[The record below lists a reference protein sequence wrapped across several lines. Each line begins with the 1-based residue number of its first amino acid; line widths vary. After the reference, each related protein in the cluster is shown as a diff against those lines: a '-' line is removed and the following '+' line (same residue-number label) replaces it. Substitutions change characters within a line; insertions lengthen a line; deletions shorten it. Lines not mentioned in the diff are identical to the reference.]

1 MCLCDQVLRWANA
14 REFRVCAGYFS
25 SSHRSATCR
34 RAKRCPIKGCPSN
47 DDRLPR
53 NGGQRGIFVKHNFPE
68 EPQTETIGSTNTIS
82 PRNCTEGEPG
92 TRTFV
97 TSITEDNEDVPLR
110 TVPIVVEK
118 GSKSL
123 CINALL
129 DDRSTRSYII
139 EDVTYYWG

>member
-1 MCLCDQVLRWANA
+1 MCDQVLRWAKA
-14 REFRVCAGYFS
+14 RELRVCAGCFS
-25 SSHRSATCR
+25 SSQRSAACR

-47 DDRLPR
+47 DNRLPR

-68 EPQTETIGSTNTIS
+68 EPQTGVTIGSTNTIS

-92 TRTFV
+92 ARTFV
-97 TSITEDNEDVPLR
+97 TTLTEANEDVPFR

-118 GSKSL
+118 GSKLL

-129 DDRSTRSYII
+129 DDRRTRSYII